1 MAKKKHIY
9 FREDTQE
16 LKELPITEMNC
27 YYLGEFSNT
36 IIKRIERYLEC
47 TTVPYRDLQRSINN
61 GMFK

>member
-36 IIKRIERYLEC
+36 IIKRI
-47 TTVPYRDLQRSINN
+47 
-61 GMFK
+61 